1 MKRPVWRRRSR
12 KMSGHSS
19 RRKNQL
25 SEVQQYLDH
34 CTSELRIYETTIF
47 HNELVKQRYT
57 YWQQEKE
64 KAAAAKD
71 RAELLLTDKQ
81 VEALELERHLRRL
94 QDESYVETGLTY
106 SSWSGERSG
115 SQLVMPVQLLCKRT
129 IGRCRPR
136 AVSYTSANLAKAIFP
151 ACSIPRSKAGSRR
164 TARARAT
171 CSIFWACICRP
182 DRRRT
187 RRRFCLT
194 VWGALIMCTAAGKY
208 RRGWLLPIITRR
220 QTA

>member
-1 MKRPVWRRRSR
+1 M

-25 SEVQQYLDH
+25 SEAQQYLDH
-34 CTSELRIYETTIF
+34 CTSELRIYETTSF

-115 SQLVMPVQLLCKRT
+115 SQLVMPVAASLQKDDWSLQA
-129 IGRCRPR
+129 R
-136 AVSYTSANLAKAIFP
+136 AVSYTSANLAKRFFQP
-151 ACSIPRSKAGSRR
+151 AR
-164 TARARAT
+164 
-171 CSIFWACICRP
+171 
-182 DRRRT
+182 
-187 RRRFCLT
+187 
-194 VWGALIMCTAAGKY
+194 Y
-208 RRGWLLPIITRR
+208 RG
-220 QTA
+220 

>member
-1 MKRPVWRRRSR
+1 
-12 KMSGHSS
+12 MSGHSS

-25 SEVQQYLDH
+25 SEAQQYLDQ
-34 CTSELRIYETTIF
+34 CTSELRIYETTSF

-57 YWQQEKE
+57 YWQQEKG

-115 SQLVMPVQLLCKRT
+115 SQLVMPVQLLCRRT
-129 IGRCRPR
+129 IGRCRPGR
-136 AVSYTSANLAKAIFP
+136 FLIP
-151 ACSIPRSKAGSRR
+151 ARIWPSDFSSLLDTEVEGRLTAYSEGPRSLQYLFGLHLPTGQDAE
-164 TARARAT
+164 
-171 CSIFWACICRP
+171 
-182 DRRRT
+182 
-187 RRRFCLT
+187 
-194 VWGALIMCTAAGKY
+194 
-208 RRGWLLPIITRR
+208 RGGDS
-220 QTA
+220 A